1 MPAPSGFDHVSTTK
15 SNSTRSIAAHP
26 CKQRKDGAPSVGM
39 VHAKIV
45 EGGPSAKLHQEG
57 YMYASIKCIQV
68 HHLCRGR
75 CGHGSCVQM
84 TGSMPRSLR

>member
-26 CKQRKDGAPSVGM
+26 CKKKDGAPSVGM

-45 EGGPSAKLHQEG
+45 KGWPPAQRRTGGASSVMIVLQRWAKLK
-57 YMYASIKCIQV
+57 SWRPS
-68 HHLCRGR
+68 RGFTFAIR
-75 CGHGSCVQM
+75 LACEDI
-84 TGSMPRSLR
+84 